1 MSDILTPVA
10 RLVSGHPMVLHPVT
24 DKANVQKKMATGE
37 PMNSLSIGLA
47 IAKGNETHW
56 NQTAW
61 GAHIHNA
68 AAAAWPNGEYNAPTF
83 AWKITDGDS
92 QVPNKNGNKP
102 CDQDGWAGHWILFM
116 STMFSIP
123 CYHVGRYQAHEVIQ
137 NKDELKTG
145 DYVRASFNAVGN
157 NVKGPVESPGVY
169 INPVMIELSR
179 AGIQIVSKNAP
190 DATAAFGGSAPEI
203 PANAQID
210 NSVATPQPTPTPGAQ
225 VQPSPTVQPAHDL
238 VQPQPTPGANVA
250 PPPVVTTPPPVAEDS
265 YIVDGKTFT
274 KTQLLAMPGWTEA
287 HLAGLQKA

>member
-1 MSDILTPVA
+1 MLDILTPVA

-24 DKANVQKKMATGE
+24 DKAGVQKKMATGE

-47 IAKGNETHW
+47 IAKGTETHW

-61 GAHIHNA
+61 GAYIHNA
-68 AAAAWPNGEYNAPTF
+68 AAAAWPNGEYGAPTF

-102 CDQDGWAGHWILFM
+102 YDQDGWSGHWVLFM

-179 AGIQIVSKNAP
+179 AGIQIISKNAP
-190 DATAAFGGSAPEI
+190 DATAAFGGSAPDI
-203 PANAQID
+203 PANALVD
-210 NSVATPQPTPTPGAQ
+210 NSVVTPQPTPTPQGAIQQQ
-225 VQPSPTVQPAHDL
+225 VTPAHDL
-238 VQPQPTPGANVA
+238 VQPQPTPGADVT
-250 PPPVVTTPPPVAEDS
+250 PPPVITTPPPVAEES
-265 YIVDGKTFT
+265 YITGGKTFT
-274 KTQLLAMPGWTEA
+274 KSQLLAMPGWTEA